1 GGTMAAHT
9 LATTSPPAKPS
20 QTATASPRSTP
31 RRGFDSLEVETRV
44 DALPVEG
51 QLPPWLSGSL
61 LRTGPAKWEVGAQHM
76 RHWFDG
82 LAMLH
87 RFAFADG
94 AVSYAN
100 RFLHTR
106 AWRAASESGRVEYS
120 EFATAP
126 FR

>member
-1 GGTMAAHT
+1 MMATHAH
-9 LATTSPPAKPS
+9 APTTSPPADPTR
-20 QTATASPRSTP
+20 TAPP
-31 RRGFDSLEVETRV
+31 RRGFDSLDVETRI

-51 QLPPWLSGSL
+51 RLPSWLSGSL
-61 LRTGPAKWEVGAQHM
+61 LRTGPAKWEVGAQQM

-100 RFLHTR
+100 RFMHTR
-106 AWRAASESGRVEYS
+106 AWRAAAES
-120 EFATAP
+120 
-126 FR
+126 